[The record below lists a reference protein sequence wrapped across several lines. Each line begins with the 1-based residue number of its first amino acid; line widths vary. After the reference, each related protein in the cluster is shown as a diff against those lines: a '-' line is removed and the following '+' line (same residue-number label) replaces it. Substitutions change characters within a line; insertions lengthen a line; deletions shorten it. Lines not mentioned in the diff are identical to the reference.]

1 MGTEDR
7 RALAPE
13 LSRELR
19 RLRKARGLTLAALA
33 RRTSYSK
40 SSWERYLNAKALP
53 PEQAVIAFARTTG
66 ASPHALL
73 ALRGLAERSAA
84 AEDVDAE
91 PGQAEG
97 DAVRAEAP
105 EDNRDGEQGDAADG
119 VAASPVDA
127 SPDEAPPTRAD
138 VPERD
143 HTPRTAP
150 EPAHEPASTGGAGPV
165 ARLRRWPRA
174 GVIAAVAGVAVLS
187 FAAGLLLGRLPG
199 GSEETGT
206 SGTAD
211 AVGAIGTGEEGSPQL
226 PGCTDFECRAQDPQ
240 RLGCHI
246 GVWTAALTVV
256 EGAHVELRYSPA
268 CRAAW
273 SRVTEAEVGDV
284 ARVEGEDGVAQE
296 RAIRYDGDTYSPM
309 IEAPFPGAVRACALL
324 LDGREVCTDRGGN
337 SPLPVEPEDESVR
350 DG

>member
-1 MGTEDR
+1 MGTERR
-7 RALAPE
+7 RARTGIPE
-13 LSRELR
+13 LSGELR
-19 RLRKARGLTLAALA
+19 RLRRESGLTLAALA

-53 PEQAVIAFARTTG
+53 PEQAVIAFARATG

-73 ALRGLAERSAA
+73 ALRGLAERSEE
-84 AEDVDAE
+84 AEEE
-91 PGQAEG
+91 PGTVE
-97 DAVRAEAP
+97 DEAP
-105 EDNRDGEQGDAADG
+105 QDVRDGEQRAAADAAADDVG
-119 VAASPVDA
+119 GAPADA
-127 SPDEAPPTRAD
+127 SPDEAPPPAH

-143 HTPRTAP
+143 RAARTAP
-150 EPAHEPASTGGAGPV
+150 PPASTGVTGPM
-165 ARLRRWPRA
+165 ARLRRRPRA
-174 GVIAAVAGVAVLS
+174 VLIAAVAGVAALS
-187 FAAGLLLGRLPG
+187 FTAGLLLGRLPG
-199 GSEETGT
+199 GSDSTGT
-206 SGTAD
+206 SGTSD
-211 AVGAIGTGEEGSPQL
+211 AVGAIGAAEEGSPQL

-246 GVWTAALTVV
+246 GVWTAALTIV

-273 SRVTEAEVGDV
+273 SRVTKAEVGDV
-284 ARVEGEDGVAQE
+284 ARVEGEDGVSQE

>member
-1 MGTEDR
+1 MGTERR
-7 RALAPE
+7 RARTGIPE
-13 LSRELR
+13 LSGELR
-19 RLRKARGLTLAALA
+19 RLRGESGLTLAALA

-53 PEQAVIAFARTTG
+53 PEQAVIAFARATG

-73 ALRGLAERSAA
+73 ALRGLAERSEEEPDTG
-84 AEDVDAE
+84 ED
-91 PGQAEG
+91 
-97 DAVRAEAP
+97 EAP
-105 EDNRDGEQGDAADG
+105 QDVRDGEQPASADDVG
-119 VAASPVDA
+119 GAPADA
-127 SPDEAPPTRAD
+127 SPDEAPPPAD

-143 HTPRTAP
+143 HVARTAP
-150 EPAHEPASTGGAGPV
+150 PPAATGVTGPM
-165 ARLRRWPRA
+165 ARLRRRPRA
-174 GVIAAVAGVAVLS
+174 VLIAAVAGVAALS
-187 FAAGLLLGRLPG
+187 FTAGLLLGRLPG
-199 GSEETGT
+199 GSEATGT
-206 SGTAD
+206 SGTVD
-211 AVGAIGTGEEGSPQL
+211 AVGAIGASEEGSPQL

-309 IEAPFPGAVRACALL
+309 VEAPFPGAVRACALL